1 MLGPMRRATHLLA
14 RPVAVVLLAAS
25 FLAPGLLDPVV
36 ALQIPRTLARSLD
49 VAAAGRIVFSPFLP
63 THVAFT
69 WRGDEGSGIR
79 FRTIAPDGTVS
90 PWRRAL
96 EDHDA
101 KRGRT
106 RASGMLR
113 VARPAAIEWRPVE
126 RLTARVGRVRLD
138 YVNTEDGPVRTVYV
152 PAAARAA
159 PGEPRIVTRA
169 EWGADE
175 SLKSTSGGC
184 KRRFFDVQQ
193 LFVHHTAGSNNDP
206 DPYATMR
213 AVYWYHTQSRGWCDL
228 GYNFVIGWDGTIFE
242 GRWARPYAPYETH
255 TSEDAYGNAVAGA
268 HVSNYNSGSIGISL
282 MGNFTRLAP
291 PAAMQQALVDIL
303 AWEVDRHGLQ
313 ARGKHLY
320 RNPESGLTRTLP
332 FIAGHR
338 DAGTTA
344 CPGAA
349 LYDLLPSI
357 RKRVEQQIGA
367 GLTST
372 ALTLTVSAAKAA
384 YGSEVSFAGVL
395 TDEFGSPMPFTPLT
409 VHRREG
415 DGPWNE
421 EFIQTGLDGS
431 FDLRAAP
438 AAKLRVQVEY
448 AGDAGRWGSLSPR
461 AVVKVRPVVE
471 LAADGAR
478 DASGVYRYPAGS
490 THALLSGTVEPNKA
504 GGRVVLQIYRL
515 EADGSSTLLRKPAL
529 TLDAT
534 SAYSYSFRLPGEAS
548 YSVRAWFKGDRQH
561 LSSPS
566 ETILLRVG

>member
-14 RPVAVVLLAAS
+14 RAVAVVVLAAS
-25 FLAPGLLDPVV
+25 FLAPGLLHPVV
-36 ALQIPRTLARSLD
+36 ALEIPRTLARSLD
-49 VAAAGRIVFSPFLP
+49 VGAAGRIVFAPFAP

-69 WRGDEGSGIR
+69 WRGDEGSAIR
-79 FRTIAPDGTVS
+79 FRTIAPDGTTS
-90 PWRRAL
+90 AWRRAL

-101 KRGRT
+101 TRGAT

-113 VARPAAIEWRPVE
+113 VPHPAAIEWRPLE
-126 RLTARVGRVRLD
+126 RRTARVGRVRLD

-152 PAAARAA
+152 PATAGAA

-184 KRRFFDVQQ
+184 ERRFFDVQQ

-242 GRWARPYAPYETH
+242 GRWARSYAPYETH

-268 HVSNYNSGSIGISL
+268 HVSNYNSGSVGISL
-282 MGNFTRLAP
+282 MGNFMRRNP

-344 CPGAA
+344 CPGAK

-372 ALTLTVSAAKAA
+372 TLTLSASATKIP
-384 YGSEVSFAGVL
+384 YGEEVSFVGAL
-395 TDEFGSPMPFTPLT
+395 SDEFGSPMPFTPLT
-409 VHRREG
+409 IHRREG
-415 DGPWNE
+415 SGPWTQE
-421 EFIQTGLDGS
+421 IVQTGLDGS
-431 FDLRAAP
+431 FSLRAAP
-438 AAKLRVQVEY
+438 GAKLRVQAEY
-448 AGDAGRWGSLSPR
+448 GGDAGHWGALSPR
-461 AVVKVRPVVE
+461 AVVEVRPLVDLV
-471 LAADGAR
+471 ADGER
-478 DASGVYRYPAGS
+478 DASGDYSYPAGT

-504 GGRVVLQIYRL
+504 GGRVVLQIYRV
-515 EADGSSTLLRKPAL
+515 EADGSRTLLRKPAL
-529 TLDAT
+529 TLDAS
-534 SAYSYSFRLPGEAS
+534 SAFSYSFRLPGAAT
-548 YSVRAWFKGDRQH
+548 YSVRAWFKGDNQH
-561 LSSPS
+561 LPSPS
-566 ETILLRVG
+566 EAILLRAG